1 MEFLEELIQFLRD
14 LGAPGLM
21 GLAFVDSAGIPTG
34 GGPDWVLLV
43 MVSESQLR
51 MDLLLFVPAAV
62 LGSSLGCLIPYHLGR
77 RGGHLLLDRF
87 EVGRQASVRDKID
100 RYGLWAVAFSVVAPP
115 PYPMKLFILS
125 AGVFGMPLSKFVLAV
140 VIGRRLRYSM
150 VGSLAA
156 CYGERATE
164 LLRTNFAT
172 LAAVLAA
179 LAVIALLVQTVR
191 NRNGA
196 YL

>member
-1 MEFLEELIQFLRD
+1 VEFLEELIQFLRD

-51 MDLLLFVPAAV
+51 MDLLLFVPTAV
-62 LGSSLGCLIPYHLGR
+62 LGSSLGCLVPYHLGR

-140 VIGRRLRYSM
+140 VMGRTLRYSM
-150 VGSLAA
+150 VGYLAV

-191 NRNGA
+191 NRNRA
-196 YL
+196 

>member
-1 MEFLEELIQFLRD
+1 
-14 LGAPGLM
+14 M
-21 GLAFVDSAGIPTG
+21 GLAFVDSAGIPTA

-62 LGSSLGCLIPYHLGR
+62 LGSSLGCLVPYHLGR

-140 VIGRRLRYSM
+140 VMGRTLRYSM
-150 VGSLAA
+150 VGYLAV

-191 NRNGA
+191 NRNRA
-196 YL
+196 

>member
-62 LGSSLGCLIPYHLGR
+62 LGSSLGCLVPYHLGR

-140 VIGRRLRYSM
+140 VMGRTLRYSM
-150 VGSLAA
+150 VGYLAV

-191 NRNGA
+191 NRNRA
-196 YL
+196 

>member
-1 MEFLEELIQFLRD
+1 
-14 LGAPGLM
+14 M

-43 MVSESQLR
+43 TVSESQLR
-51 MDLLLFVPAAV
+51 MDLMLFVLAAV
-62 LGSSLGCLIPYHLGR
+62 LGSSLGCIVPYYLGCR
-77 RGGHLLLDRF
+77 CGHLLLERF
-87 EVGRQASVRDKID
+87 EVERQASVRDKID

-140 VIGRRLRYSM
+140 VVGRTLRYSM
-150 VGSLAA
+150 VGYLAA

>member
-1 MEFLEELIQFLRD
+1 
-14 LGAPGLM
+14 M

-43 MVSESQLR
+43 TVSESQLR
-51 MDLLLFVPAAV
+51 MDLMLFVLAAV
-62 LGSSLGCLIPYHLGR
+62 LGSSLGCILPYYLGR
-77 RGGHLLLDRF
+77 RCGHLLLERF
-87 EVGRQASVRDKID
+87 EVERQASVRDKID

-125 AGVFGMPLSKFVLAV
+125 AGVFGMPFSKFVLAV
-140 VIGRRLRYSM
+140 VIGRTLRYSM
-150 VGSLAA
+150 VGYLAA

-172 LAAVLAA
+172 LAAGLAA

-191 NRNGA
+191 NRNQA

>member
-1 MEFLEELIQFLRD
+1 
-14 LGAPGLM
+14 M

-51 MDLLLFVPAAV
+51 MDLLLFVPVAV
-62 LGSSLGCLIPYHLGR
+62 LGSSLGCLVPYYLGR
-77 RGGHLLLDRF
+77 RCGHLLLERF
-87 EVGRQASVRDKID
+87 EVERQASVRDKID

-125 AGVFGMPLSKFVLAV
+125 AGVFGMPLSKLVLAV
-140 VIGRRLRYSM
+140 VMGRTLRYFM
-150 VGSLAA
+150 VCYLAA

-179 LAVIALLVQTVR
+179 LGIIALLVQTVR
-191 NRNGA
+191 NRNQA

>member
-1 MEFLEELIQFLRD
+1 VEFLEELIQFLRD

-62 LGSSLGCLIPYHLGR
+62 LGSSLGCLVPYHLGR

-140 VIGRRLRYSM
+140 VIGRTLRYSM
-150 VGSLAA
+150 VGYLAV

-191 NRNGA
+191 NRNRA
-196 YL
+196 

>member
-1 MEFLEELIQFLRD
+1 VEFLEELIQFLRD

-62 LGSSLGCLIPYHLGR
+62 LGSSLGCLVPYHLGR

-140 VIGRRLRYSM
+140 VMGRTLRYSM
-150 VGSLAA
+150 VGYLAV

-191 NRNGA
+191 NRNRA
-196 YL
+196 

>member
-1 MEFLEELIQFLRD
+1 MGFLEELIRFLRD

-43 MVSESQLR
+43 MVSESQLL
-51 MDLLLFVPAAV
+51 MELLLFVPVAV
-62 LGSSLGCLIPYHLGR
+62 FGSTLGCLVPYHIGR
-77 RGGHLLLDRF
+77 RGGHLVLNRF
-87 EVGRQASVRDKID
+87 EVERQETVRDKID

-125 AGVFGMPLSKFVLAV
+125 AGVFGMPLGKFVLAV
-140 VIGRRLRYSM
+140 VMGRTLRYSM
-150 VGSLAA
+150 VGYLAV

-172 LAAVLAA
+172 LAAVLAGVVA
-179 LAVIALLVQTVR
+179 LFLLVQMVR
-191 NRNGA
+191 KRNGG
-196 YL
+196 

>member
-1 MEFLEELIQFLRD
+1 MNLGFLEELIQFLRN

-43 MVSESQLR
+43 MVSDSQLL
-51 MDLLLFVPAAV
+51 MELLLFVPMAV
-62 LGSSLGCLIPYHLGR
+62 LGSTLGCLVPYHLGR
-77 RGGHLLLDRF
+77 KGGHWVLDRF
-87 EVGRQASVRDKID
+87 DAERQEAVRDKID
-100 RYGLWAVAFSVVAPP
+100 RYGLWAVAFSVLAPP

-125 AGVFGMPLSKFVLAV
+125 AGVFGMPLGKFVLAV
-140 VIGRRLRYSM
+140 VMGRTLRYSM
-150 VGSLAA
+150 VGFLAVR
-156 CYGERATE
+156 YGERATE

-179 LAVIALLVQTVR
+179 LVVIALLMQALR
-191 NRNGA
+191 KRNGA
-196 YL
+196 

>member
-1 MEFLEELIQFLRD
+1 
-14 LGAPGLM
+14 M
-21 GLAFVDSAGIPTG
+21 GLAFVDSAGVPTG

-62 LGSSLGCLIPYHLGR
+62 LGSSLGCLVPYHLGR

-100 RYGLWAVAFSVVAPP
+100 RYGLWAIAFSVVAPP

-140 VIGRRLRYSM
+140 VMGRTLRYSM
-150 VGSLAA
+150 VGYLAMS
-156 CYGERATE
+156 YGERATE

-191 NRNGA
+191 NRNRA
-196 YL
+196 